1 MAGEKGAFV
10 QSKSLQFIR
19 LSADRVV
26 LKRGI
31 NEMMLSGPGVQS
43 IVEPLVEILGNGR
56 TREEIVAAFPADLQ
70 GEVQGLLT
78 KLLVR
83 RLISEGPGDGP
94 DTAPG
99 DGAGPEA
106 LQGAFWWNF
115 GDLGLEAPQR
125 LHEARIVVVGANLI
139 ARSLVRSLLEM
150 GVGRVTLIR
159 HPILDNHLIPF
170 DDAPLR
176 AAGPGRLEREESLPA
191 EEALAGAAL
200 LCAASDFGQP
210 DALVEINR
218 VALRTGTPFLPVWL
232 SEMVGFVG
240 PLNHPYETAC
250 LNCLR
255 ARTDSNNPDFEAARA
270 VRTHMAT
277 HADARHGAGLLPPM
291 TGVLGEIAAMEAAK
305 HVGRFTYN
313 DTVARV
319 IEINLISFAAA
330 VRRVLKIPRC
340 PVCSEMM
347 RQPSRSLTVGPQL
360 PREN

>member
-1 MAGEKGAFV
+1 V

-31 NEMMLSGPGVQS
+31 DELMLSGPGVQS
-43 IVEPLVEILGNGR
+43 IVEPLVEMLGNGR
-56 TREEIVAAFPADLQ
+56 SREEIVAAFPAELQ
-70 GEVQGLLT
+70 EEVQGLLAR
-78 KLLVR
+78 LLRR
-83 RLISEGPGDGP
+83 RLISEGPDDGP
-94 DTAPG
+94 DT
-99 DGAGPEA
+99 GPDA
-106 LQGAFWWNF
+106 AQGAFWWNF
-115 GDLGLEAPQR
+115 GDLGVQAPQR
-125 LHEARIVVVGANLI
+125 LREARVVVVGANLI

-150 GVGRVTLIR
+150 QVGRVTLVD
-159 HPILDNHLIPF
+159 HPILDNHLVPF

-176 AAGPGRLEREESLPA
+176 AAGPGRLEREDSLPS
-191 EEALAGAAL
+191 EEALADAAL

-218 VALRTGTPFLPVWL
+218 VALRAGVPFLPVWL
-232 SEMVGFVG
+232 AEMVGFVG

-255 ARTDSNNPDFEAARA
+255 VRTDSNNPDFEAARA
-270 VRTHMAT
+270 VRTHMTT
-277 HADARHGAGLLPPM
+277 HADARHGAGLIPPM

-347 RQPSRSLTVGPQL
+347 RQPTRSLTVGPQI
-360 PREN
+360 PRES

>member
-1 MAGEKGAFV
+1 M
-10 QSKSLQFIR
+10 QSKSLQLIR

-31 NEMMLSGPGVQS
+31 NELMLSGPGVQS
-43 IVEPLVEILGNGR
+43 IVEPLVEMLGNGR
-56 TREEIVAAFPADLQ
+56 GREEIVAAFPADLQ
-70 GEVQGLLT
+70 EEVQGLLG
-78 KLLVR
+78 KLLRR
-83 RLISEGPGDGP
+83 RLISEGPAEGSDTGP
-94 DTAPG
+94 D
-99 DGAGPEA
+99 DGSGPDA
-106 LQGAFWWNF
+106 VHGAFWWNF
-115 GDLGLEAPQR
+115 GDLGLQAPQR
-125 LHEARIVVVGANLI
+125 LREARIVVVGANLI

-150 GVGRVTLIR
+150 QVGRVTLVD
-159 HPILDNHLIPF
+159 HPILDNHLIPL

-191 EEALAGAAL
+191 EEALADAAL
-200 LCAASDFGQP
+200 ICAASDFGQP
-210 DALVEINR
+210 DALIEINR
-218 VALRTGTPFLPVWL
+218 AALRAGVPFLPVWL

-250 LNCLR
+250 LSCLR
-255 ARTDSNNPDFEAARA
+255 VRTDSNNPDFEVARA
-270 VRTHMAT
+270 VRTHMTT
-277 HADARHGAGLLPPM
+277 HSDARHGAGLVPPM

-340 PVCSEMM
+340 PLCSEMM
-347 RQPSRSLTVGPQL
+347 RQPSRSLTVGPQI
-360 PREN
+360 PRES

>member
-1 MAGEKGAFV
+1 V

-43 IVEPLVEILGNGR
+43 IVEPLVEMLGNGR
-56 TREEIVAAFPADLQ
+56 SREEIVAAFPADLQ
-70 GEVQGLLT
+70 EEVQGLLA
-78 KLLVR
+78 KLLRR
-83 RLISEGPGDGP
+83 RLISEGPDSAP
-94 DTAPG
+94 DH
-99 DGAGPEA
+99 GAGPNAVQE
-106 LQGAFWWNF
+106 AFWWNF
-115 GDLGLEAPQR
+115 GDMGLQAPQR
-125 LHEARIVVVGANLI
+125 LREARVVVVGANLVT
-139 ARSLVRSLLEM
+139 RSLVRSLLEVQ
-150 GVGRVTLIR
+150 VGRVTLVD
-159 HPILDNHLIPF
+159 HPILDNHLVPL
-170 DDAPLR
+170 DDALLR

-191 EEALAGAAL
+191 EEALADAAL
-200 LCAASDFGQP
+200 ICAASDFGQP
-210 DALVEINR
+210 DALIEINR
-218 VALRTGTPFLPVWL
+218 VALRTGIPFLPVWL

-250 LNCLR
+250 LSCLR
-255 ARTDSNNPDFEAARA
+255 LRTDSNNPDFEAARA
-270 VRTHMAT
+270 VRTHMTT
-277 HADARHGAGLLPPM
+277 HSDARHGAGLIPPM
-291 TGVLGEIAAMEAAK
+291 TGVVGEIAAMEAAK

-347 RQPSRSLTVGPQL
+347 RQPTRSLTVGPQL